1 MNENAP
7 IFLAAAA
14 IAISVALLIWSVFE
28 IGVTG
33 LTRYRESFTQRA
45 NFRLRELFLFIDPSR
60 LFALNV
66 SFLVISAA
74 ITWVITQ
81 SWVLCLMACIVV
93 ALLPRMTLRYMRQKR
108 LDNLEQQLP
117 DALLMVASGMRAG
130 ASLTLA
136 IQQLVMESKPP
147 ISQEFEMMLRE
158 QRLGVSLDTALE
170 NMNERVH
177 LQSVTLMVSAMRIA
191 NETGGGLAESL
202 ERAAQTLRSKIAME
216 GKIKALTAQGKM
228 QAVVVGLLPILLIF
242 VLIKMEPEAMQM
254 LWTTRIGYATLAAI
268 AVFEFFGITMIRKI
282 VAIDV

>member
-7 IFLAAAA
+7 IFLSAAA
-14 IAISVALLIWSVFE
+14 IAISVALLIWSIFE

-33 LTRYRESFTQRA
+33 LTRYRESFTQKA
-45 NFRLRELFLFIDPSR
+45 NFRLRELFLFVDPSR
-60 LFALNV
+60 LYALNV
-66 SFLVISAA
+66 SLLIISAA

-81 SWVLCLMACIVV
+81 SWVLCLMACVAI
-93 ALLPRMTLRYMRQKR
+93 ALLPRMTLRHMRQKR

-136 IQQLVMESKPP
+136 IQQLVLESKPP
-147 ISQEFEMMLRE
+147 ISQEFELMLRE